1 MLRLFRVLNFLLP
14 VVLFVAVLL
23 KVRDFFD
30 AGDARTGLLV
40 ALGAVVVLTIW
51 MTVLIRCSVL
61 PAVGQAIG
69 ERVYGGSY
77 LPDEDPL
84 VVLATRIRREH
95 ESSLLPEFEAL
106 VRREPFRAR
115 AWTELA
121 SLRGDEFGD
130 FRGAREALMR
140 GAEMVEEAE
149 DRAFL
154 LYRAAGVCERRL
166 GDAAGARELYNRAA
180 ECYPATAYGRKAAQK
195 TVAAR

>member
-30 AGDARTGLLV
+30 AGDVRTGLLV

-51 MTVLIRCSVL
+51 MTGLIRCSVL

-77 LPDEDPL
+77 LPEDDPL

-180 ECYPATAYGRKAAQK
+180 ECFPATAYGRKAAQK
-195 TVAAR
+195 AASRG

>member
-30 AGDARTGLLV
+30 VGDVRTGLLV

-84 VVLATRIRREH
+84 VVLASRIRREH
-95 ESSLLPEFEAL
+95 ALHLMPEFETL
-106 VRREPFRAR
+106 VHRESFRAR

-121 SLRGDEFGD
+121 SLRDEEFD
-130 FRGAREALMR
+130 DSRGAVDALTR
-140 GAEMVEEAE
+140 GAEIVPEAE

-154 LYRAAGVCERRL
+154 LYKAARVCERRL
-166 GDAAGARELYNRAA
+166 RDAAGARELYNQVSSRF
-180 ECYPATAYGRKAAQK
+180 PATAYGRKAAQK
-195 TVAAR
+195 AASRG